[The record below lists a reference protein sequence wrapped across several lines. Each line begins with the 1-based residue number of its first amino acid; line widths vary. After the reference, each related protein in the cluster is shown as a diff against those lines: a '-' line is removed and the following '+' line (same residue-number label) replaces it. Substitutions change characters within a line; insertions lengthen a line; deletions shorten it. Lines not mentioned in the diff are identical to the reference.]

1 MYVHVSFGGFGV
13 SETAMFGGM
22 LDQMLLHNGKP
33 RILWDSSLIHWTCK
47 RQSTCLKATQ
57 KAEAPDSGDG
67 MEILTAF

>member
-1 MYVHVSFGGFGV
+1 MYVHVAFGGFGG

-22 LDQMLLHNGKP
+22 LDQMLLHNRKP
-33 RILWDSSLIHWTCK
+33 RILWDSSLDLQKAIHL
-47 RQSTCLKATQ
+47 LKTTQ